1 MKATKKMKKNFGG
14 GKIGDKFMKKPAD
27 E

>member
-14 GKIGDKFMKKPAD
+14 GKIGDKFTKKPAD